1 MTNVK
6 EKMDTRPVEVRIWN
20 ADCSKYTDKVLD
32 HDEFN
37 RFQQSAK
44 LWQKQ
49 PLDQVV
55 DNGYGSQICML
66 GMAME

>member
-20 ADCSKYTDKVLD
+20 ADCSKYTDEVLD

-37 RFQQSAK
+37 RFLAEREA
-44 LWQKQ
+44 
-49 PLDQVV
+49 
-55 DNGYGSQICML
+55 
-66 GMAME
+66 MAEATPRSGRRQ